1 MLGPSEISGLGFAV
15 GLQSS
20 LCTKHLLGLDVLKE
34 AAEDRLA
41 RSPIWILRPRNTSV
55 PWLVHSSRSGSWG
68 PVIFGLEAGAEI
80 DETAE
85 SIGIP
90 RFSLGLGGRVGLQS
104 SEAASNRC
112 P

>member
-1 MLGPSEISGLGFAV
+1 MLWPSGISGLGFA
-15 GLQSS
+15 GRLQSF

-55 PWLVHSSRSGSWG
+55 PWLVHSNRSGSWG

-80 DETAE
+80 DERAE
-85 SIGIP
+85 SFGIS
-90 RFSLGLGGRVGLQS
+90 RFSFGLGGRVGHQS
-104 SEAASNRC
+104 SEAASGLR